1 MRKLHK
7 IIGLIMLLP
16 CIAWAITGIFFFFKP
31 GYQEAYQPLNIK
43 FYPQAAL
50 ATLPVNQAFSQ
61 VKQMQTILGQH
72 ILVQDESGWRHFL
85 ARKEHYIHGQPAL
98 FEEVKEP
105 SEQQVKSIVAEAI
118 AAKPER
124 YGNIASIDG
133 LTVTTDTEVRV
144 TLNWQQL
151 SLRQQGTDTDFI
163 NTIYNIHY
171 LRWTGNKTIDQY
183 LGVIGLL
190 LIVSVAGIGTWM
202 SFNRK

>member
-31 GYQEAYQPLNIK
+31 GYQEAYQPLSIK
-43 FYPQAAL
+43 FYQQTAL

-72 ILVQDESGWRHFL
+72 VLVQDKSGWRHFL
-85 ARKEHYIHGQPAL
+85 AEQTHPTAFKEL
-98 FEEVKEP
+98 KEP
-105 SEQQVKSIVAEAI
+105 SEQQVKALITEAI
-118 AAKPER
+118 SAKPER
-124 YGNIASIDG
+124 YGNISSIDG
-133 LTVTTDTEVRV
+133 LTATTDTEVRV

-151 SLRQQGTDTDFI
+151 SLRQQGKDTDFI